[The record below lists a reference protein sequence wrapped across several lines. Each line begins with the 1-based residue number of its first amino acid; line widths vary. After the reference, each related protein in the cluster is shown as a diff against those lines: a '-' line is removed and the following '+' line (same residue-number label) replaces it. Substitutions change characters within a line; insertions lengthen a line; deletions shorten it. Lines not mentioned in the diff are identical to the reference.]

1 MRLNLFAKPD
11 TMRPFLFVY
20 VSFLSL
26 TSVTAQYAADTQA
39 LIIREIEHLYFDA
52 DPAGILSAVTP
63 CSNYYDPSTG
73 GSDSTVG
80 RNTAAEWIRT
90 AFRKLSCSH
99 QSCNSANP
107 TTIFE
112 SCSLPR
118 AIFAHYVDT
127 QHGPLRFL
135 KKDEKTIACV
145 LFIQIMGSKTLQMTS

>member
-1 MRLNLFAKPD
+1 
-11 TMRPFLFVY
+11 MRPLFFVY
-20 VSFLSL
+20 LSFLSL
-26 TSVTAQYAADTQA
+26 KSVTAQYAADTQA

-73 GSDSTVG
+73 GSDSSLG

-90 AFRKLSCSH
+90 AFRKSSCSH
-99 QSCNSANP
+99 QSCHSVNP

-118 AIFAHYVDT
+118 VIFAFYVDT
-127 QHGPLRFL
+127 QDTPLHFL
-135 KKDEKTIACV
+135 KKRIGCV
-145 LFIQIMGSKTLQMTS
+145 FYSDHGI

>member
-1 MRLNLFAKPD
+1 MRLKLFTQAD

-39 LIIREIEHLYFDA
+39 LIIQEIEHHYFDA
-52 DPAGILSAVTP
+52 DPAGILSAVSP

-90 AFRKLSCSH
+90 AFRKLSCFH
-99 QSCNSANP
+99 QSCHSTSP

-112 SCSLPR
+112 SCFLPR
-118 AIFAHYVDT
+118 VIFALDVDT
-127 QHGPLRFL
+127 QGCPLRFL
-135 KKDEKTIACV
+135 
-145 LFIQIMGSKTLQMTS
+145 

>member
-1 MRLNLFAKPD
+1 MRLNLFAKAD
-11 TMRPFLFVY
+11 AMLPFLFVY
-20 VSFLSL
+20 VSFLLL

-52 DPAGILSAVTP
+52 NPAGILSAVTP

-99 QSCNSANP
+99 QTCHSANP

-112 SCSLPR
+112 SWFLPR
-118 AIFAHYVDT
+118 VIFA
-127 QHGPLRFL
+127 F
-135 KKDEKTIACV
+135 
-145 LFIQIMGSKTLQMTS
+145 

>member
-1 MRLNLFAKPD
+1 
-11 TMRPFLFVY
+11 MRPFFFVY

-26 TSVTAQYAADTQA
+26 KSVTAQYAADTQA

-73 GSDSTVG
+73 GSDSSLG

-99 QSCNSANP
+99 QSCHSANP
-107 TTIFE
+107 TPIFE
-112 SCSLPR
+112 SCSLPSV
-118 AIFAHYVDT
+118 IFALCVDIEDA
-127 QHGPLRFL
+127 PLRFL
-135 KKDEKTIACV
+135 EKRIGCV
-145 LFIQIMGSKTLQMTS
+145 FFIQIMGSKTLQMTS